1 MHLGWRESCTLES
14 NHKMAKPGHDFNEY
28 LPSHGLLNKEGSQ
41 ESQGSKT
48 TVTWHMEWSIY
59 VFFFGGGGVGST
71 PGRVE
76 T

>member
-41 ESQGSKT
+41 ESQRIKDNG
-48 TVTWHMEWSIY
+48 HMAY
-59 VFFFGGGGVGST
+59 GMVNLRLFFWGGGWQYSR
-71 PGRVE
+71 PS
-76 T
+76 